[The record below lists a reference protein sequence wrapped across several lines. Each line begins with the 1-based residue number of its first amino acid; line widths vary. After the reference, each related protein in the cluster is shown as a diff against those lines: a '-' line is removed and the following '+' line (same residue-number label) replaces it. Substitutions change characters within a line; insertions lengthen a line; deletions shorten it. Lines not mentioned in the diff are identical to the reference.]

1 MYLSVFSYLVIMDK
15 VHFIIPQGFARRKY
29 LDFFFPRFS
38 WRKGGGRGLKFSQ
51 MFKFSDKFIL
61 TL

>member
-29 LDFFFPRFS
+29 LDFFSLDLVGERGEE
-38 WRKGGGRGLKFSQ
+38 GG
-51 MFKFSDKFIL
+51 
-61 TL
+61 